1 MKTQIRD
8 STNQGPVLGIF
19 VKPTRLSVDNSTT
32 DLDHILAG
40 LANNFICYLFS
51 LDSIDWTY
59 KKIKGLTF
67 DLDSNQWSYRWL
79 PLPDVIYDRGSGFA
93 ESEKER
99 VTKIRAKFRDDL
111 KIKTINSRDY
121 IGKWNTYNYL
131 LSHDFVAKYLPV
143 TIRYQNFNDVLIMLR
158 SYKFIFI
165 KSFYGKRGQE
175 VMSIEKAGSNNSYK
189 VATFSN
195 GLREIEIS
203 NTQELKKTVE
213 EFMDNN
219 TGGSFLVQQGVRL
232 LNYKNRPFDIR
243 ILLIKDSQGKWQAI
257 NSYARIAAKEYQII
271 TNYSVGSE
279 CNFYSNIY
287 PELLK
292 QSNVNIPTPKEISN
306 TTVKIAYH
314 IEKEFGSFGE
324 LGLDIAVDINGKLW
338 FLEVNTKPDKDLVE
352 GLDDNR
358 QVIHPQFQAI
368 FDYARF
374 LYHY

>member
-1 MKTQIRD
+1 MKVKNKD
-8 STNQGPVLGIF
+8 SKNENPVLGIF
-19 VKPTRLSVDNSTT
+19 VKPARLSVDNSTT

-40 LANNFICYLFS
+40 HANNFVCYLFS
-51 LDSIDWTY
+51 IDSIDWEH

-67 DLDSNQWSYRWL
+67 DLDSNEWCYRWFSF
-79 PLPDVIYDRGSGFA
+79 PDVIYDRGSGFS
-93 ESEKER
+93 ESEKEA
-99 VTKIRAKFRDDL
+99 VSKIRTKFRDKL

-121 IGKWNTYNYL
+121 IGKWNTYKYL

-165 KSFYGKRGQE
+165 KSFYGKRGKE
-175 VMSIEKAGSNNSYK
+175 VMSIEKTGSSSSYK

-195 GLREIEIS
+195 GLLENEIGNI
-203 NTQELKKTVE
+203 QELKKIVE

-219 TGGSFLVQQGVRL
+219 SGGSFLVQQGIRL

-257 NSYARIAAKEYQII
+257 NSYARIAAKENQTI

-287 PELLK
+287 PELLS
-292 QSNVNIPTPKEISN
+292 QSNVNIPTPKDVSN
-306 TTVKIAYH
+306 TAVKIAYH
-314 IEKEFGSFGE
+314 IEKEFCSFGE

-352 GLDDNR
+352 GLDDC
-358 QVIHPQFQAI
+358 QGVHPQFQAI